1 MFDKVTI
8 TYRGATYEIG
18 RGRDFYAI
26 WAVGGSQSQPLQW
39 WPETA
44 EGWSAA
50 WARFAEIEVAST
62 IVAVGRRTPPVDRSS
77 APARENPVPVGGS
90 TVTQAEGTAQAGG
103 STIPLGASTGTALLD
118 ERTAPPGQGSTPF
131 SPGGAPFGQASTP
144 SGAGRIR
151 LASLSTGAITAASL
165 LAAGVILGIVA
176 FFPTYLGGASLAQ
189 QPAEV
194 VPHAIYLAVWT
205 ASAVLILLGGVRL
218 RLGALLGAGMSAVTF
233 GLFFADAG
241 TAIAGGAHVGG
252 AGLWLAIAGWLAC
265 ATGSVL
271 AFLVRPAGARGTQYQ
286 PGRPARLLPLGRPRG
301 AELGPVVMLVLAGL
315 GVAAAF
321 APAWDSYLLRTAAG
335 QSQSFTEGN
344 AFANPGLVIAG
355 NVAVMVALAA
365 VVIVAALW
373 RPVRHGAVLLAGAA
387 IAMAAQAISA
397 LVQVGG
403 TTSPTQFGVTPAQ
416 ATQLGL
422 TIDAGLTPAFWIYC
436 GFLVALVV
444 SCAWMLFAPH
454 EAPRSVPGWPAGPDA
469 YGWNPAVP
477 AAAPASPRAPSGPQM
492 PAGHLTAP
500 DHDETVSGAET
511 VSRTETENSTTQGS
525 GPAPST
531 PSPST
536 D

>member
-1 MFDKVTI
+1 M
-8 TYRGATYEIG
+8 
-18 RGRDFYAI
+18 
-26 WAVGGSQSQPLQW
+26 
-39 WPETA
+39 
-44 EGWSAA
+44 
-50 WARFAEIEVAST
+50 
-62 IVAVGRRTPPVDRSS
+62 
-77 APARENPVPVGGS
+77 
-90 TVTQAEGTAQAGG
+90 
-103 STIPLGASTGTALLD
+103 
-118 ERTAPPGQGSTPF
+118 
-131 SPGGAPFGQASTP
+131 
-144 SGAGRIR
+144 
-151 LASLSTGAITAASL
+151 
-165 LAAGVILGIVA
+165 ILGIVA

-194 VPHAIYLAVWT
+194 VPDVIYLAVWT

-265 ATGSVL
+265 ATGSGAGVPGP
-271 AFLVRPAGARGTQYQ
+271 ARRSTGDPVPAGAGA
-286 PGRPARLLPLGRPRG
+286 ARLLPLGRPRG

-321 APAWDSYLLRTAAG
+321 APARTATCCARQPG
-335 QSQSFTEGN
+335 QSQFFTEGN

-422 TIDAGLTPAFWIYC
+422 TIDAGPTPAFWIYC

-492 PAGHLTAP
+492 PAGHA
-500 DHDETVSGAET
+500 
-511 VSRTETENSTTQGS
+511 
-525 GPAPST
+525 
-531 PSPST
+531 
-536 D
+536 

>member
-8 TYRGATYEIG
+8 TYRGPTYEIG

-26 WAVGGSQSQPLQW
+26 WAVGGSRSQPLQW
-39 WPETA
+39 WPETP

-50 WARFAEIEVAST
+50 WARFTEIEVAST
-62 IVAVGRRTPPVDRSS
+62 IVAVGRRTPPVGRSS
-77 APARENPVPVGGS
+77 ALAGENPAPLGGS
-90 TVTQAEGTAQAGG
+90 TVTQAEGTIQAGG
-103 STIPLGASTGTALLD
+103 STIPPGGSTGTALLD
-118 ERTAPPGQGSTPF
+118 ERTAPPGQG
-131 SPGGAPFGQASTP
+131 GAPFAQASIPFAQASTP
-144 SGAGRIR
+144 FGASPAR
-151 LASLSTGAITAASL
+151 LASLSTRAVAAASL

-218 RLGALLGAGMSAVTF
+218 RLGALLGVGMSAVTF

-241 TAIAGGAHVGG
+241 TAIAGGAHAGG
-252 AGLWLAIAGWLAC
+252 AGLWLALAGWLAC
-265 ATGSVL
+265 AAGCVL
-271 AFLVRPAGARGTQYQ
+271 AFLIRPAGTRGAQYQ
-286 PGRPARLLPLGRPRG
+286 PGSPARLLPLGRPRRT
-301 AELGPVVMLVLAGL
+301 ELGPVVMVVLAGL

-373 RPVRHGAVLLAGAA
+373 RPVRLGAVLLAGAA
-387 IAMAAQAISA
+387 IPMAAQAISA

-403 TTSPTQFGVTPAQ
+403 TTSPTQFGLTPAQ

-422 TIDAGLTPAFWIYC
+422 TIDSGLTPAFWIYC
-436 GFLVALVV
+436 GFLVALVA
-444 SCAWMLFAPH
+444 SGAWMLFAPH
-454 EAPRSVPGWPAGPDA
+454 EAPRSVPGWPAGPEA

-477 AAAPASPRAPSGPQM
+477 AAAPTVAPAPSGPRM
-492 PAGHLTAP
+492 SAGHLTTP
-500 DHDETVSGAET
+500 DHHETGSGAET
-511 VSRTETENSTTQGS
+511 GSGTTQDS
-525 GPAPST
+525 GPPPGTRPA
-531 PSPST
+531 ST